1 MTRALVFI
9 LISVSINSFAQNKNS
24 MTLIREYIA
33 PQENAPVLVL
43 FGGNP
48 DRMNEVVSLIRDSLK
63 TVTAIGNFSEEE
75 GLKKLSTLK
84 KVDLILIGGRY
95 SEEER
100 IRIRHYLKEHFP
112 GVATTEPG
120 YQYPYDNT
128 EILKDIRNKL
138 DLNQDK

>member
-1 MTRALVFI
+1 
-9 LISVSINSFAQNKNS
+9 

-33 PQENAPVLVL
+33 SETNAPVMVI

-48 DRMNEVVSLIRDSLK
+48 ERMNEVVSMIRDNLK

-75 GLKKLSTLK
+75 GIQRLTRMK
-84 KVDLILIGGRY
+84 KVDLVLIGGRY
-95 SEEER
+95 DEEQRKR
-100 IRIRHYLKEHFP
+100 IRKYLKEHFP

-128 EILKDIRNKL
+128 EILDDIKKKL
-138 DLNQDK
+138 RI

>member
-1 MTRALVFI
+1 
-9 LISVSINSFAQNKNS
+9 

-33 PQENAPVLVL
+33 SEKNAHVMVL

-48 DRMNEVVSLIRDSLK
+48 ERMNEVVSMIRDSLK

-84 KVDLILIGGRY
+84 KVDLVLIGGRY
-95 SEEER
+95 SEEQR
-100 IRIRHYLKEHFP
+100 IRIRDYLNEHFQ

-128 EILKDIRNKL
+128 EILDDIKKKL
-138 DLNQDK
+138 RI

>member
-1 MTRALVFI
+1 
-9 LISVSINSFAQNKNS
+9 

-33 PQENAPVLVL
+33 SEINAPVMVL

-48 DRMNEVVSLIRDSLK
+48 ERMNEVVSMIRDSLK

-84 KVDLILIGGRY
+84 KVDLVLIGGRY
-95 SEEER
+95 SEGERMR
-100 IRIRHYLKEHFP
+100 IRNYLKEHFP

-120 YQYPYDNT
+120 YQYPYDNA
-128 EILKDIRNKL
+128 EILKDIRSKL
-138 DLNQDK
+138 KIQ

>member
-1 MTRALVFI
+1 
-9 LISVSINSFAQNKNS
+9 

-33 PQENAPVLVL
+33 SEKNAHVMVL

-48 DRMNEVVSLIRDSLK
+48 ERMNEVVSMIRDSLK

-84 KVDLILIGGRY
+84 KVDLVLIGGRY
-95 SEEER
+95 SEEQR
-100 IRIRHYLKEHFP
+100 IRIRAYLKEHFP

-120 YQYPYDNT
+120 YQYPYDNA
-128 EILKDIRNKL
+128 EILKDIKKKL
-138 DLNQDK
+138 RTLA